1 MRRPAARDIAQQ
13 ALLALVVLC
22 CGCGEPHVEVFSTPE
37 ARLTIEELTPG
48 DPRSVLVQ
56 ASVLGAGDAWRV
68 GNTSDETLSRVLT
81 LRRMPTS
88 SLPGPTHGPDDPS
101 NASVLGTHRV
111 EEGTLEF
118 RPALPLVT
126 GESYQVRF
134 DPSVLPGLDAVEPV
148 ALVHYVESLGD
159 GVNVARAPEVVA
171 IYPSGDVVPANHLKF
186 YVLFSEPMRQGSGIF
201 QHLRLESTT
210 RQEHVARPFR
220 HTELWSSDNLRLTL
234 WFHPGRQ
241 KTGVNLNV
249 ELGAILRAGDTYKLV
264 ISPHWRSQRGVELGT
279 PVEKVFRAAAPDHEQ
294 PALSTWHFS
303 TPSRGSRA
311 PVRLDFP
318 QPLDW
323 ALLQSELS
331 VETQSGERV
340 AGRAAIGESE
350 SAWWFQPESPWVEGD
365 YRVAVGRVL
374 EDLAGNSLERPFEVD
389 LSAGTVKR
397 DTRKMEFLP
406 FAITR

>member
-1 MRRPAARDIAQQ
+1 ME
-13 ALLALVVLC
+13 VL
-22 CGCGEPHVEVFSTPE
+22 STPE
-37 ARLTIEELTPG
+37 ARLTIEEVTPG
-48 DPRSVLVQ
+48 DPRSVMVQ

-101 NASVLGTHRV
+101 NGSVLGTHRV

-118 RPALPLVT
+118 RP
-126 GESYQVRF
+126 VRF
-134 DPSVLPGLDAVEPV
+134 DPSVLPGLDAVDPV
-148 ALVHYVESLGD
+148 ALVHYVESVGD

-171 IYPSGDVVPANHLKF
+171 IYPSGGVLPANHLKF

-201 QHLRLESTT
+201 QHVRLKSTT
-210 RQEHVARPFR
+210 RQEDVPRPFR

-249 ELGAILRAGDTYKLV
+249 ELGAILRAGETYKLV

-279 PVEKVFRAAAPDHEQ
+279 RVEKVFRAAAPDHEQ

-303 TPSRGSRA
+303 TPSLGSRV
-311 PVRLDFP
+311 PLRLDFP

-340 AGRAAIGESE
+340 AGRVAIGESE
-350 SAWWFQPESPWVEGD
+350 SVWWFQPESPWVEGD

-397 DTRKMEFLP
+397 DMRKMEFLP